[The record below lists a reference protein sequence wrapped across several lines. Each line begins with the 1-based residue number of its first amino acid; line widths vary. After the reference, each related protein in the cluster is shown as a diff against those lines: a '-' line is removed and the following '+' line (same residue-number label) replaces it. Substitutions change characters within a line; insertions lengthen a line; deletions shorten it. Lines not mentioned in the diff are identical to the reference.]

1 MENTENNHNDN
12 IIRPNTDADKII
24 IPNQDTNRLHDNR
37 RIQGDLDLT
46 PFDLP
51 YEDPAVTNPEE
62 LASFPT
68 PAEIVSQQEIDN
80 ENKSGPVNPR
90 QSPVREGRNI
100 ISTDNNPDR
109 DGFM

>member
-1 MENTENNHNDN
+1 MENKENGFNDN
-12 IIRPNTDADKII
+12 IIRPNTDNII
-24 IPNQDTNRLHDNR
+24 VPNQDLSRTHDNKR
-37 RIQGDLDLT
+37 PQGDMDLT

-68 PAEIVSQQEIDN
+68 PAEILSKEELDN
-80 ENKSGPVNPR
+80 ENETHLINTRK
-90 QSPVREGRNI
+90 SPVREGRNI